1 LETTSTS
8 ASSTATV
15 FFFFLCV
22 CVCVCLLHVVFMEF
36 GKRWKIENTN
46 ADQGER
52 CPGPAQDQHS
62 ERRQSA
68 FRLVHRSPS
77 LPASSNRNTSPPAS
91 RSLAPTR
98 SLFTPGSP
106 PTLDPSM
113 IHTLQFVKQAVERSI
128 LHQALKNNQSNKAV
142 EHSSS
147 SMQQQQQQQQQR
159 ILSSPFETDR
169 PAGSSCSDASY
180 EGSSVLCQVCGDRA
194 SGFHY
199 GVHACEGCKG
209 FFRRSIQQKI
219 QYRPCSKNQQCSVLR
234 INRNRCQYCRL
245 KKCIAVGM
253 SRDAVRFGRVPKK
266 EKAKL
271 LAEIQRANTNNQLAN
286 LMSTM
291 EDAEKVVSTL
301 VASYIETDSYFKS
314 CSQLLIENFRE
325 HRFNMRISLTACPLH
340 PEDVMMGNVAYT
352 DEMSENY
359 LPAIRSVIT
368 FAKNIPGFSILLEE
382 DQIIL
387 LKAGVFE
394 ALLLR
399 LAPLFDT
406 TTKSLMLLNGSIY
419 QRGASIQGGAGP
431 SRFLVDS
438 LFDFI
443 ERFNALELTDVEMAL
458 FSAVVLIS
466 SGRPGLK
473 NPELVGKCS
482 QRLRQLLE
490 QVIYMQHGNDVRFF
504 NTLMQNI
511 PNLRTL
517 NTLHAEKLLD
527 ADSRLEK
534 RCPMDLPGKV
544 KPCSVATQE
553 AVSSST
559 GSSSISS
566 SSSSGGGTGATIDD
580 GGVEH
585 GSRCEMV
592 SEALSSCSV
601 RPPQQWLDLTTKKG
615 RRDSSSSGEQQ
626 PSTNLRL
633 LGSSGAGAGVAAAG
647 AEPSQLTVV
656 KLHVHSPTFP
666 SKDNI
671 SFDSGKGSLSAKESF
686 SSNESLSE
694 QSMNEYKS
702 TGTVLH
708 KPLTLSN
715 SSMTGTSPSA
725 PVSSQT
731 IVTTN
736 RESSSDDEPLNL
748 SKKASPAAGRLAGSV
763 LCGVKRQSDSTLTS
777 AL

>member
-1 LETTSTS
+1 LIS
-8 ASSTATV
+8 A
-15 FFFFLCV
+15 
-22 CVCVCLLHVVFMEF
+22 
-36 GKRWKIENTN
+36 
-46 ADQGER
+46 
-52 CPGPAQDQHS
+52 
-62 ERRQSA
+62 
-68 FRLVHRSPS
+68 
-77 LPASSNRNTSPPAS
+77 
-91 RSLAPTR
+91 
-98 SLFTPGSP
+98 
-106 PTLDPSM
+106 
-113 IHTLQFVKQAVERSI
+113 
-128 LHQALKNNQSNKAV
+128 
-142 EHSSS
+142 
-147 SMQQQQQQQQQR
+147 
-159 ILSSPFETDR
+159 
-169 PAGSSCSDASY
+169 Y

-291 EDAEKVVSTL
+291 EDAEKVVWTL

-314 CSQLLIENFRE
+314 RSQLLIENFRE

-340 PEDVMMGNVAYT
+340 PEDVLMGNIAYT

-419 QRGASIQGGAGP
+419 QRGGTIQGGAGP

-473 NPELVGKCS
+473 NPELVEKCS

-527 ADSRLEK
+527 ADSRSEK
-534 RCPMDLPGKV
+534 RYPMDLSRKV
-544 KPCSVATQE
+544 KTCS
-553 AVSSST
+553 
-559 GSSSISS
+559 
-566 SSSSGGGTGATIDD
+566 

-585 GSRCEMV
+585 GSKCEMV

-601 RPPQQWLDLTTKKG
+601 RPAQQWLDLTTKKG

-626 PSTNLRL
+626 LSTNLRS
-633 LGSSGAGAGVAAAG
+633 LGCA

-666 SKDNI
+666 SKDNT

-694 QSMNEYKS
+694 QSINEYKS
-702 TGTVLH
+702 PGRHGLALSDQMPTLKQALQTPPLVPLPRVETKLNFNAGNLRDKHACLASLLERQPPVSDVKTSGGNGSGDGSGASATGSSGLGA
-708 KPLTLSN
+708 PLFGQYASGIVSSQAELSPLAAQIAYLSQRVGLYTGQKLFPYDSAYVWSMIYAN
-715 SSMTGTSPSA
+715 QLASMLTKSDEGSSIPPAATASSAAAALLQQRLLYNLRCSSVTSSMTVTSSSA
-725 PVSSQT
+725 LVSSQT
-731 IVTTN
+731 LTTK

-748 SKKASPAAGRLAGSV
+748 SKKASPAGRLAGSV